1 MFTCA
6 RNMHEIQRE
15 RESHA
20 AAGNRCQRSSERSPP
35 TALVHVSQPFSS
47 SSLCQSDCFFA
58 SRRQARKRERERS
71 SSWSAHSPVVK
82 EAHVRRLSN
91 QREAEEQCCWRERS
105 RGRLRSCQSVI
116 LSCSSFLPLRRSA
129 YVMDDTHTQD
139 SRRVTSPGETGG
151 ERNRETGREGQAY
164 SC

>member
-1 MFTCA
+1 MQ
-6 RNMHEIQRE
+6 QRGIAASDQASDRLLQHSCTSHSLSHPAVFVSLTASLPLE
-15 RESHA
+15 GRRE
-20 AAGNRCQRSSERSPP
+20 
-35 TALVHVSQPFSS
+35 
-47 SSLCQSDCFFA
+47 
-58 SRRQARKRERERS
+58 RERERS

-151 ERNRETGREGQAY
+151 ERNRDRERRTGLLLLVSMAFE
-164 SC
+164 